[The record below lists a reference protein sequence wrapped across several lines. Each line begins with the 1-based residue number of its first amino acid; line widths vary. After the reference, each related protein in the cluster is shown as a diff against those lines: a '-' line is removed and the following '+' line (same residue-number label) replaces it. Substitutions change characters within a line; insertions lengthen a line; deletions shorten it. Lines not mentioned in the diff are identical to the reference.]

1 MSEGQAT
8 PYIGALMARYLITSA
23 LPYIN
28 GIKHLGNLAGSM
40 LPADVHARFRRLQG
54 HEVLFLC
61 ATDEHGTP
69 AELAAAEAGQ
79 DVRTYCDEQH
89 LIQKAACDGF
99 RLSFD
104 HFGRS
109 SNPPN
114 HKLTQHFCERL
125 EAAGLIEERTSKQV
139 YSIDDGRFLPDRYV
153 EGTCPHC
160 GFERARGDQCDNC
173 GRLLDPTDLKEPRSK
188 ISGSTNLEVRD
199 TAHLFLLQGK
209 MQERIRAW
217 VDASTEWPHLA
228 RSIAYKWLDEGLIDR
243 AITRDLSWGVKVT
256 KDGSPR
262 PGFETKVFYVWFD
275 APIEYIA
282 AGTEWAEAT
291 GGNWER
297 WWRTDKGASDVTYV
311 EFMGKDNVAFHT
323 VSFPVTIMG
332 SGEPWKLVDRLKAFN
347 WVTWYGG
354 KFSTSEKRGIF
365 MDKALELLPSDYW
378 RWYLMANA
386 PESSDAAF
394 TLEQFQQ
401 TVNADLANV
410 FGNFVN
416 RITRFCA
423 AKFESKAPEGGTPG
437 ELEAK
442 LAADVAQRIA
452 TLTQL
457 NDEMEFRKAAAE
469 LRALWAAGNEYLQ
482 VAAPWTAFK
491 TDEAYAAVGVRTG
504 LNLVALFAVLAQPF
518 IPDAART
525 VLDALGVPEANRTW
539 PKPGDAG
546 LLDALPRGLPIT
558 PPDVLFKKIEDT
570 DVAAWAEL
578 FGGGD

>member
-1 MSEGQAT
+1 
-8 PYIGALMARYLITSA
+8 MARYLITSA

-28 GIKHLGNLAGSM
+28 GVKHLGNLAGSM
-40 LPADVHARFRRLQG
+40 LPADVHARFRRMQG
-54 HEVLFLC
+54 HEVLFIC

-79 DVRTYCDEQH
+79 SPRAYCDEQH
-89 LIQKAACDGF
+89 DIQKRAGAGF

-114 HKLTQHFCERL
+114 HRLTQHFCEAL
-125 EAAGLIEERTSKQV
+125 EKNGLIEERVSKQV

-173 GRLLDPTDLKEPRSK
+173 QRLLDPTDLKHPRSK

-199 TAHLFLLQGK
+199 TAHLFLLQPK

-217 VDASTEWPHLA
+217 VDAATDWPHLA

-243 AITRDLSWGVKVT
+243 SITRDLSWGVAVT
-256 KDGSPR
+256 QDGKPR

-275 APIEYIA
+275 APIEYIGA
-282 AGTEWAEAT
+282 TEEWAQAT
-291 GGNWER
+291 GADWAR
-297 WWRTDKGASDVTYV
+297 WWRTDKGAGDVTYV
-311 EFMGKDNVAFHT
+311 QFMGKDNVAFHT

-354 KFSTSEKRGIF
+354 KFSTSEKRGVF
-365 MDKALELLPSDYW
+365 MDQALDLLPSDYW

-386 PESSDAAF
+386 PETADAPF
-394 TLEQFQQ
+394 TLEHFQQ

-423 AKFESKAPEGGTPG
+423 ARFDSAVPDGGSFG
-437 ELEAK
+437 EAEQK
-442 LAADVAQRIA
+442 LAAQFHERLAA
-452 TLTQL
+452 LTAHH
-457 NDEMEFRKAAAE
+457 EAMEFRKAAAE
-469 LRALWAAGNEYLQ
+469 TRALWALGNEYLQ
-482 VAAPWTAFK
+482 EAAPWTAIK
-491 TDEAYAAVGVRTG
+491 TDRDRAALGVRIG
-504 LNLVALFAVLAQPF
+504 LNLCAVFAILAQPF
-518 IPDAART
+518 IPDAAET
-525 VLDALGVPEANRTW
+525 VLDALGVPTSNRNW
-539 PKPGDAG
+539 PRAGDEG
-546 LLDALPRGLPIT
+546 LFDALPRGLKIT
-558 PPDVLFKKIEDT
+558 PPDVLFKKIEDEQVT
-570 DVAAWAEL
+570 AWAEQ
-578 FGGGD
+578 FGGGA